1 MHRALRRRASPLLA
15 SPRPTPRAALPGL
28 TIRSVQGN
36 VLNARKE
43 QLLNH
48 GVGPTTTFLHY
59 TTTGWIV
66 YLVQIATLL
75 AGAHVIVFDGSPFQP
90 DPRAFIGVMGDL
102 KVTHL
107 GTSPKYLA
115 ELQLRG
121 LAPHALADLAH
132 LRLVTS
138 TGMALSPALY
148 DWFYNEGFPAH
159 VQLSNI
165 TGGTDLNSALALGN
179 MLDPV
184 YVGECQCLNLGFAAE
199 VYALV
204 ANQPDGRRVKGRP
217 APAGEPG
224 ELVVTKPFPTMPVM
238 FWGEGGAEKYF
249 NSYFAKYEG
258 ILLSNPSA

>member
-1 MHRALRRRASPLLA
+1 M
-15 SPRPTPRAALPGL
+15 
-28 TIRSVQGN
+28 
-36 VLNARKE
+36 LNARKE

-48 GVGPTTTFLHY
+48 GVGPTSTFLHY

-66 YLVQIATLL
+66 YVVQIATLL
-75 AGAHVIVFDGSPFQP
+75 AGAHVVVFDGSPFQP

-121 LAPHALADLAH
+121 LAPRALTDLAH
-132 LRLVTS
+132 LRLVTC
-138 TGMALSPALY
+138 TGMVLSPALY
-148 DWFYNEGFPAH
+148 DWFYHEGFPPH
-159 VQLSNI
+159 VQLSNV

-204 ANQPDGRRVKGRP
+204 ANHDGRRVKGQP
-217 APAGEPG
+217 APDGEPG
-224 ELVVTKPFPTMPVM
+224 ELVLTKPFPTMPVM
-238 FWGEGGAEKYF
+238 FWGEDGAEKYF
-249 NSYFAKYEG
+249 NSYFSKYDG
-258 ILLSNPSA
+258 ILLSIQSVSLAS